1 MLSIIRLGLL
11 HTKTKRHT
19 ETESFLLLSWNIKEL
34 GNEITLT
41 YFVSSQNPDFDVRLL
56 TKRNDAQ
63 FSLACRDVGQTG
75 VKLLPGQMFDQM

>member
-56 TKRNDAQ
+56 TKGNNA
-63 FSLACRDVGQTG
+63 
-75 VKLLPGQMFDQM
+75 LLV